1 MLETARLLVIK
12 RTHFLQTNNI
22 RIKLLH
28 RVAKV
33 VNFKTTR
40 RPKTLHAFVDVVGGD
55 FECFHLHA

>member
-1 MLETARLLVIK
+1 MLETARLLVVK
-12 RTHFLQTNNI
+12 RTHFLQTNDV
-22 RIKLLH
+22 RIELLY

-40 RPKTLHAFVDVVGGD
+40 WPKTLHAFVDVVGGD